1 MGSPKDLP
9 ARRFPAWAH
18 RCLLGLA
25 LVACAAGAEPAA
37 GGKLFLWEVKSATNS
52 VYVFGSM
59 HAARPDMYPLPQLVE
74 DAYRQA
80 DRLVVEADIT
90 DQAKVVESF
99 ALLTYA
105 PPDSLDKH
113 VSPEVWK
120 QLEATPLAQDAAILK
135 TLRPAALASI
145 LAVGAL
151 AAHGYDPQAGVDLHF
166 LMRAHASAKQVVEL
180 ESAEFQAGILGSLT
194 DEEGNA
200 MLSETLEGAR
210 SGELVREA
218 DKVAAAWKAG
228 DDESLG
234 RLLREA
240 NKDAASKKIYTKLID
255 ERNPAMAEKIAALAS
270 GSGHAF
276 VVIGAGHLAGDRNV
290 LELLKAKGLKVR
302 QLP

>member
-1 MGSPKDLP
+1 
-9 ARRFPAWAH
+9 
-18 RCLLGLA
+18 
-25 LVACAAGAEPAA
+25 
-37 GGKLFLWEVKSATNS
+37 
-52 VYVFGSM
+52 
-59 HAARPDMYPLPQLVE
+59 
-74 DAYRQA
+74 
-80 DRLVVEADIT
+80 
-90 DQAKVVESF
+90 
-99 ALLTYA
+99 
-105 PPDSLDKH
+105 
-113 VSPEVWK
+113 
-120 QLEATPLAQDAAILK
+120 
-135 TLRPAALASI
+135 
-145 LAVGAL
+145 
-151 AAHGYDPQAGVDLHF
+151 
-166 LMRAHASAKQVVEL
+166 
-180 ESAEFQAGILGSLT
+180 
-194 DEEGNA
+194 

-218 DKVAAAWKAG
+218 DKVAFAWKAG